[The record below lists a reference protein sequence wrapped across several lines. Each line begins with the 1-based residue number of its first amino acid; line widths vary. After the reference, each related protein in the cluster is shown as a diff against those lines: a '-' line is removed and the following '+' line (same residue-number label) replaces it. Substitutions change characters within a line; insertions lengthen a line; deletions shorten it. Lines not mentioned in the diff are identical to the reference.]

1 MDSDNKP
8 QSFISTGM
16 ASNDF
21 RNNKRLWYGLAI
33 AAVVVLLTGITW
45 AVVAHTKNNE
55 QAATAAK
62 QTEGPAVNLTME
74 GITPATIKIKA
85 GQEVTWINQDT
96 REHRLTAD
104 QSSLSG
110 YDSVDALAK
119 GDSYTFTFD
128 SKGTFH
134 YYDPAD
140 PKGYNGTVVVN

>member
-1 MDSDNKP
+1 MDSDDKP
-8 QSFISTGM
+8 KAFISTGM
-16 ASNDF
+16 PGGPLSG
-21 RNNKRLWYGLAI
+21 NKRLWYGLII
-33 AAVVVLLTGITW
+33 AAAIVLLTGITW
-45 AVVAHTKNNE
+45 AVVTHTKNNE

-62 QTEGPAVNLTME
+62 QTEGPAVSLTMR
-74 GITPATIKIKA
+74 GITPATIKVKA

-104 QSSLSG
+104 QSSLAG

-128 SKGTFH
+128 NKGTFH

-140 PKGYNGTVVVN
+140 PKGYNGTVVVD